1 MLPII
6 DEFVIN
12 EDGSTT
18 AWACAINDLGL
29 AKVKLRECAAPRH
42 ECPRG
47 FSTSFGCKDNVS
59 NERKKDRVSF

>member
-1 MLPII
+1 MLPIL
-6 DEFVIN
+6 DEFIIN

-29 AKVKLRECAAPRH
+29 AKVKLRECAAPRQ

-47 FSTSFGCKDNVS
+47 FTAAFACKEYLQ
-59 NERKKDRVSF
+59 NERKAS